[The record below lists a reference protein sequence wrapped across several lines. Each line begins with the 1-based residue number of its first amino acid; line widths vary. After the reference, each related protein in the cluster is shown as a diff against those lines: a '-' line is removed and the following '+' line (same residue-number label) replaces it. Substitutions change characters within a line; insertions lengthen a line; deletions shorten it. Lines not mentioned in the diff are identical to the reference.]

1 MGIMQ
6 GGASTPAIPNVEL
19 GLADARLLSVDTKMV
34 TGGDFGDGFIYTYED
49 EAEAAADGHKVGDRV
64 NRFQWNYLVLDDEGE
79 PLYDEESGDQI
90 IVDQLT
96 GLQFFAKAK
105 NLSKQTRAMKALL
118 TPAEFEA
125 WAEGEDAP
133 SIKELVGRKVQVDIG
148 LNGKGYPTV
157 SNVLAARKARS
168 GSRRISSADDEA

>member
-6 GGASTPAIPNVEL
+6 GGASTPAIPNIEL

-34 TGGDFGDGFIYTYED
+34 TGGEYGDGFIYTYDD
-49 EAEAAADGHKVGDRV
+49 EAEAAADNHKVGDKV
-64 NRFQWNYLVLDDEGE
+64 NRFQWNFLVLDDEGE
-79 PLYDEESGDQI
+79 PLYDEDSGDQI
-90 IVDQLT
+90 VVDQLT

-105 NLSKQTRAMKALL
+105 NPSKQTRIMKALL

-125 WAEGEDAP
+125 WSEGEDAP
-133 SIKELVGRKVQVDIG
+133 SIKDLIGRKVQVDIG

-168 GSRRISSADDEA
+168 GRRASSADDEA